1 MDAIDVTDKNFL
13 QLVLISEKPALIDF
27 GAFWCPSCKAMAPL
41 IETIANKFDGTA
53 IVGKVDVDINSD
65 LVAQY
70 DVRKIP
76 TFLLFKNGQLT
87 ERIVGPI
94 SKRLLEEKLNAL
106 L

>member
-1 MDAIDVTDKNFL
+1 MDAIDVTNENFR
-13 QLVLISEKPALIDF
+13 QRVLVSVDF
-27 GAFWCPSCKAMAPL
+27 
-41 IETIANKFDGTA
+41 
-53 IVGKVDVDINSD
+53 NSD
-65 LVAQY
+65 LVAKY
-70 DVRKIP
+70 DVRIIP